1 MANITES
8 DCKADIVAYE
18 TLHSPLHE
26 NVCEQDPLTVAMKS
40 VMDPDTLYLWEARK
54 EPDFPKFLEAMQ
66 KEVDDHTREGHWR
79 LVRRKDVPK
88 GATVLPAVWSMKRKR
103 RIATREVYK
112 WKARINIDGSK
123 QVYGVHYNETYSPVV
138 AWPMTRFFLTQS
150 LLNNWTTKQI
160 DFVLAFP
167 QAPVE
172 RDLYMEIPKGIHV
185 EGAKDGEEYVL
196 QLVRNLNGQKQAG
209 RVWYQYLVDGL
220 EDIGFTRSEVDE
232 CVFYYKNS
240 VLLVYVDDSILMG
253 PDNNE
258 LAYLLQEMQKRFK
271 IQEEGDLCDYLGIE
285 IKKESDGSMT
295 LTQPQLIDS
304 ILQDLKLNG
313 DNVKSRNTPA
323 LKTRVLHKDEKGTVF
338 DESFHYRSVIGKL
351 NYLEKSTHPDISFAV
366 HQCAR
371 FSSNPK
377 QSHAMA
383 VHYIAR
389 YLAATREK
397 GITLAP
403 T

>member
-1 MANITES
+1 MWQQKAHFIVRWDIVKAQEEGPQLGINTDTNYPRPEGNDIPPMHQTMETEQEIEPPMQQANNEGGEEQAADVAEGNQVHEGVAPRRSGRTRRPPTHLQDYITSEQGIEQAVQASMANITES
-8 DCKADIVAYE
+8 DFKADIVAYE

-54 EPDFPKFLEAMQ
+54 EPDFLKFLEAMQ

-79 LVRRKDVPK
+79 LVRKKDVPK

-112 WKARINIDGSK
+112 WKACINIDGSK

-196 QLVRNLNGQKQAG
+196 QLVRNLYGQSK
-209 RVWYQYLVDGL
+209 
-220 EDIGFTRSEVDE
+220 
-232 CVFYYKNS
+232 
-240 VLLVYVDDSILMG
+240 
-253 PDNNE
+253 
-258 LAYLLQEMQKRFK
+258 
-271 IQEEGDLCDYLGIE
+271 
-285 IKKESDGSMT
+285 
-295 LTQPQLIDS
+295 
-304 ILQDLKLNG
+304 
-313 DNVKSRNTPA
+313 PA
-323 LKTRVLHKDEKGTVF
+323 VSGTN
-338 DESFHYRSVIGKL
+338 IW
-351 NYLEKSTHPDISFAV
+351 
-366 HQCAR
+366 
-371 FSSNPK
+371 
-377 QSHAMA
+377 
-383 VHYIAR
+383 
-389 YLAATREK
+389 
-397 GITLAP
+397 
-403 T
+403 